1 MTEYIID
8 MSASSYQSSSGL
20 LSADVSQ
27 LREAVVRCRD
37 CEKFDPDFKHDWDE
51 MWWCKGLC
59 HYTPPDGFCS
69 FGKRREA

>member
-8 MSASSYQSSSGL
+8 YNL
-20 LSADVSQ
+20 NK
-27 LREAVVRCRD
+27 RCEEVVRCRD
-37 CEKFDPDFKHDWDE
+37 CKKFDPDFKHDWEE